1 MASNYPPRKK
11 DDSKSEFK
19 RRQLRERTVAKRY
32 LESREGIK
40 TKDNM
45 STGERVGK
53 TVHGRAVMHDSD
65 KRFNREFKT
74 SFYGKG
80 RIAQEKNLKKAR
92 SEFEQEAGER
102 RRQRA
107 IGAKARANRQ
117 ARFLATEKKPSK
129 ARAGKT
135 KRRER

>member
-11 DDSKSEFK
+11 DDNKSKSK
-19 RRQLRERTVAKRY
+19 DRKLQQRTASKRY
-32 LESREGIK
+32 LEATEGVK
-40 TKDNM
+40 RNPYGY
-45 STGERVGK
+45 GE
-53 TVHGRAVMHDSD
+53 TVHGRAVIY
-65 KRFNREFKT
+65 KAGKKYNRDWKPSLREDIF
-74 SFYGKG
+74 G
-80 RIAQEKNLKKAR
+80 RGAQYKNAKKAR

-107 IGAKARANRQ
+107 IGAKARSNRQ
-117 ARFLATEKKPSK
+117 ARFLAAEKKPSK

>member
-11 DDSKSEFK
+11 DDSRSEFK

-32 LESREGIK
+32 LESREGTK
-40 TKDNM
+40 TKGNM
-45 STGERVGK
+45 STGERIGA
-53 TVHGRAVMHDSD
+53 TIHDRRVMYNSD

-117 ARFLATEKKPSK
+117 ARFLASEKKTSA
-129 ARAGKT
+129 ARARKT
-135 KRRER
+135 NRRAR